1 MSAETRASII
11 VLLILLE
18 AGLGVFVGYRY
29 ENNSIRADTAEAN
42 VLVQAKVIQ
51 QQPTESQAFSA
62 IASSAADANAAVD
75 ARAETTV
82 IEYREILRR
91 EKTCD
96 YPVPAYVA
104 DGLLNY
110 TNSLRAGAM
119 RTATT
124 GTDKA
129 GSSPT
134 PSSQLT
140 YCQAVLWI
148 EPLLAA
154 IDKANNQLAA
164 IRQAEKLRQTPTK
177 EKP

>member
-11 VLLILLE
+11 VFLILLV
-18 AGLGVFVGYRY
+18 AGLGIFVGYRY
-29 ENNSIRADTAEAN
+29 ESNSSRADTADAN
-42 VLVQAKVIQ
+42 VIMQAKVIQ
-51 QQPTESQAFSA
+51 QQATESQAFNSLA
-62 IASSAADANAAVD
+62 SGTVDTNIAVAAK
-75 ARAETTV
+75 AEKTV

-110 TNSLRAGAM
+110 TNSLRASAM
-119 RTATT
+119 HTATA

-129 GSSPT
+129 GSAAT

-154 IDKANNQLAA
+154 IEKANNQLAA
-164 IRQAEKLRQTPTK
+164 IRQAEQLRQGKTK
-177 EKP
+177 